1 MSILFNGTRTRSAG
15 LISALAKQIKLVNL
29 QPLSKITV
37 RFDPF
42 HEQALETR
50 SFLFHISGRRVA
62 ATNYD
67 CSIKTEIAC
76 DRSDP
81 TIVCNYQGSD
91 EKLVFKSKNLTALEL
106 LREFNK
112 NVSSRVEVPTEEPT
126 LSGKAKQGKKKKF

>member
-1 MSILFNGTRTRSAG
+1 MSILFNGTRTRSG
-15 LISALAKQIKLVNL
+15 GIIDALAKQIKQVNL

-50 SFLFHISGRRVA
+50 NFLFHISGKRVA

-67 CSIKTEIAC
+67 CAIKTEVLS

-81 TIVCNYQGSD
+81 TIICDYQKDG
-91 EKLVFKSKNLTALEL
+91 EKLIFKSKNLTALEVL
-106 LREFNK
+106 KLFNQH
-112 NVSSRVEVPTEEPT
+112 VSSRVKVPKEEPVIP
-126 LSGKAKQGKKKKF
+126 GKAKQGKKKKF